1 MKHENYNVT
10 RLNFKYYPETGVEL
24 VPLPAVANA
33 SYNVKFNGKELQEEL
48 GLNFY
53 DYGARNYDPALGR
66 WMNIDPLAE
75 MSRRWTPYNYCYN
88 NPIIFI
94 DPDGMLSKSFDDE
107 EFIDWKEENNTRN
120 TLGETGE
127 DKDEDGGGDPK
138 PKKLN
143 AVQKYFDYNGDGK
156 ISNFEISLGILDVG
170 ITIFDIVTIPSGE
183 GVAGHLA
190 IKQLG
195 KGFAAKGGTKLI
207 GQFSKHTIDD
217 ATALVMKNS
226 NDIRHIFDPKHK
238 LGTLVSKLGGKE
250 NTIRSV
256 LNAANGK
263 LPSSGLFNN
272 IPVTVGGQTIFLR
285 GNVINGVPRIGT
297 MYIK

>member
-75 MSRRWTPYNYCYN
+75 MSRRWTPYNYCYS

-94 DPDGMLSKSFDDE
+94 DPDGMLSKSFGDE

-120 TLGETGE
+120 TLGESGEDNSYLGGENEEEKKTEAKKEGKAKHGQPVYIPAPKELPGFPGAKRLPNKEGKRPGWTLPNGGLGEWDSQHGELEVYDKTGKKHKGGYNPETGE
-127 DKDEDGGGDPK
+127 KNKNGDPGRIATRAK
-138 PKKLN
+138 FEVNNTVLVKTPSPIRISPPKTSPQT
-143 AVQKYFDYNGDGK
+143 VT
-156 ISNFEISLGILDVG
+156 LGSALLIVVIILL
-170 ITIFDIVTIPSGE
+170 IP
-183 GVAGHLA
+183 
-190 IKQLG
+190 I
-195 KGFAAKGGTKLI
+195 GF
-207 GQFSKHTIDD
+207 
-217 ATALVMKNS
+217 
-226 NDIRHIFDPKHK
+226 
-238 LGTLVSKLGGKE
+238 
-250 NTIRSV
+250 
-256 LNAANGK
+256 
-263 LPSSGLFNN
+263 
-272 IPVTVGGQTIFLR
+272 
-285 GNVINGVPRIGT
+285 
-297 MYIK
+297 